1 MTTMRRGPSI
11 TALLIGIATVPAFV
25 MFLVVSSSIYAA
37 RIGEVRADI
46 DERGRLLAAVLA
58 ESGRYGVVSDNLPAL
73 QETLRSL
80 MTTDASIAG
89 VEILDV
95 QRRPIASAGAA
106 PNGSALLFEHPIKG
120 QSIDVDLFDGTSTPH
135 GIADGRPKF
144 REGPLIGYSQVR
156 MSPEPLMRARR
167 TGLLIAGLIVLVAAV
182 LSAVLG
188 VWLTQRVRRPLA
200 DVMSA
205 LRSIQQGDYAVR
217 LTRDGKGELGELQ
230 GAIVDMS
237 RELAAS
243 RNELEA
249 KVAQRTAQLEDAVK
263 AVRATDEEKRRL
275 IAHGNALMEEERRRI
290 AAEIHDQLNASL
302 LAVRL
307 TAASLRSRDGES
319 PPAEDV
325 DEAAGRIEK
334 TVEAVYESA
343 RRIVKMLRPE
353 VLDTLGLRKALDEMV
368 RQYDEMHPTCR
379 FQFLCAGNFPQ
390 LPDPLAIT
398 VYRIVQEALSNVVKH
413 AQASVAVVSLATD
426 ENGRLLVVAVSDNGR
441 GISGDLD
448 APGMGV
454 IGMRERAM
462 AAGGTLEI
470 TASEAGGTVV
480 EVRFPWDPGDE
491 PGESGAPTPA

>member
-1 MTTMRRGPSI
+1 MTMRGGPSI

-25 MFLVVSSSIYAA
+25 MFLVVSGSIYAA

-58 ESGRYGVVSDNLPAL
+58 ESGRYGVVSDNVPAL
-73 QETLRSL
+73 QATLRSL
-80 MTTDASIAG
+80 MTTEASIAG

-95 QRRPIASAGAA
+95 ERRRIASVGA
-106 PNGSALLFEHPIKG
+106 PQSDSALVFEHPIKG
-120 QSIDVDLFDGTSTPH
+120 QSIDVDLFDGTGTPH
-135 GIADGRPKF
+135 GIGGEPPKF

-167 TGLLIAGLIVLVAAV
+167 AGLLIAGLIVLMSAV

-188 VWLTQRVRRPLA
+188 VWLTQSVRRPLA
-200 DVMSA
+200 DVLSA

-217 LTRDGKGELGELQ
+217 LRHDGKGELGELQ

-237 RELAAS
+237 RELAAA
-243 RNELEA
+243 RQEFEA
-249 KVAQRTAQLEDAVK
+249 KVAQRTVQLEEAVK
-263 AVRATDEEKRRL
+263 AVRAADDEKRRL
-275 IAHGNALMEEERRRI
+275 IAHSNALMEEERRRI

-307 TAASLRSRDGES
+307 AAASLRSRDGATP
-319 PPAEDV
+319 PPAEV
-325 DEAAGRIEK
+325 DEAAERIEK

-379 FQFLCAGNFPQ
+379 FRFLCARDFPQ
-390 LPDPLAIT
+390 LPDALAIT

-413 AQASVAVVSLATD
+413 AQATVAVVSLSTD
-426 ENGRLLVVAVSDNGR
+426 DIGRCLVVAVSDNGR
-441 GISGDLD
+441 GIGDD
-448 APGMGV
+448 REREGMGL
-454 IGMRERAM
+454 IGMRERAYGG
-462 AAGGTLEI
+462 GGTLEI
-470 TASEAGGTVV
+470 SSNENGGTVV
-480 EVRFPWDPGDE
+480 EVRFPWDFEGATDD
-491 PGESGAPTPA
+491 SGGPTRA

>member
-1 MTTMRRGPSI
+1 MQRHGPSI

-25 MFLVVSSSIYAA
+25 MFLVVSGFIYAA

-58 ESGRYGVVSDNLPAL
+58 DSSRYGVVSGNEPSL
-73 QETLRSL
+73 QTTLRNL
-80 MTTDASIAG
+80 MSADPSIAAL
-89 VEILDV
+89 EILDV
-95 QRRPIASAGAA
+95 QRRPVVVLGATPRSGGLA
-106 PNGSALLFEHPIKG
+106 FEHPIKG
-120 QSIDVDLFDGTSTPH
+120 QAIDIDLFDSTGTPH
-135 GIADGRPKF
+135 GIADGRPKV
-144 REGPLIGYSQVR
+144 REGPLIGYSRVR
-156 MSPEPLMRARR
+156 MSPEPLMRAKR
-167 TGLLIAGLIVLVAAV
+167 TGLLIAGLIVLVAAL
-182 LSAVLG
+182 LSAILG
-188 VWLTQRVRRPLA
+188 VWLTQRVRRPLSN
-200 DVMSA
+200 VMSA
-205 LRSIQQGDYAVR
+205 LRSIRQGDYAVQ
-217 LTRDGKGELGELQ
+217 LERDGKGELGELQ
-230 GAIVDMS
+230 DAIVDMG
-237 RELAAS
+237 RELAAA
-243 RNELEA
+243 RHELEA

-263 AVRATDEEKRRL
+263 AVRAADEEKRRL

-379 FQFLCAGNFPQ
+379 FQFLCAQDFPQ
-390 LPDPLAIT
+390 LPDALAIT

-413 AQASVAVVSLATD
+413 ARASVAVVSLATD
-426 ENGRLLVVAVSDNGR
+426 ENGRRLVVAVSDNGR
-441 GISGDLD
+441 GMSANSGGG
-448 APGMGV
+448 GMGL

-470 TASEAGGTVV
+470 TTDEAGGTVV
-480 EVRFPWDPGDE
+480 EVRLPSSPDD
-491 PGESGAPTPA
+491 GARDGPTPA

>member
-1 MTTMRRGPSI
+1 MTMRRGPSI

-25 MFLVVSSSIYAA
+25 MFLVVSGSIYAA

-58 ESGRYGVVSDNLPAL
+58 ESSRYGVVSDNVTAL

-80 MTTDASIAG
+80 MTTEASIAG

-95 QRRPIASAGAA
+95 QRRPIASVGAA
-106 PNGSALLFEHPIKG
+106 QSTSALLFEHPIRG
-120 QSIDVDLFDGTSTPH
+120 HSIDVDLFDGAGTPH
-135 GIADGRPKF
+135 GIAGEPPKF
-144 REGPLIGYSQVR
+144 REGPLFGYSRVR

-167 TGLLIAGLIVLVAAV
+167 TGLLIAGLIILVAAM
-182 LSAVLG
+182 LSAALG

-200 DVMSA
+200 DVLTA

-217 LTRDGKGELGELQ
+217 LTHDGKGELGELQ
-230 GAIVDMS
+230 DAIVDMS
-237 RELAAS
+237 RELEAA
-243 RNELEA
+243 RQEFEA
-249 KVAQRTAQLEDAVK
+249 KVAQRTAQLEEAVK
-263 AVRATDEEKRRL
+263 AVRAADDEKRRL

-302 LAVRL
+302 LSVRL
-307 TAASLRSRDGES
+307 TAASLRSRDGA
-319 PPAEDV
+319 PPHAAEV
-325 DEAAGRIEK
+325 DEAAERIEK

-379 FQFLCAGNFPQ
+379 FKFLCARGFPR
-390 LPDPLAIT
+390 LSDALAIT

-426 ENGRLLVVAVSDNGR
+426 DDARRLIVAVSDNGR
-441 GISGDLD
+441 GIVADREE
-448 APGMGV
+448 AGMGI
-454 IGMRERAM
+454 IGMRERASG
-462 AAGGTLEI
+462 AGGTLEI
-470 TASEAGGTVV
+470 VSNGTGGTVV
-480 EVRFPWDPGDE
+480 EVRFPWDLGD
-491 PGESGAPTPA
+491 APAETGGSTPA